1 MYYHGIITKAKM
13 PDRNSGLAEIG
24 GRRYLRL
31 LTSACNR
38 VLFDWVPQNQNQS

>member
-38 VLFDWVPQNQNQS
+38 VLFD